1 MKKIFFL
8 LAFVFIGQQAFSQV
22 YMLAISEASANCPNL
37 NDHSTLLKVD
47 PAGVETTMCIPNNV
61 VNGALGQLN
70 QEINSIINLG
80 YKLTYISI
88 GERVY
93 SPNYAGATGLNMT
106 GGLLEGERLTES
118 CVIIFAIP

>member
-1 MKKIFFL
+1 MKKLLFL
-8 LAFVFIGQQAFSQV
+8 LAFAFIGTQAYSQV
-22 YMLAISEASANCPNL
+22 YMLAIGEASDDCPNIT
-37 NDHSTLLKVD
+37 DHRSLLKVD

-61 VNGALGQLN
+61 FYGALGQLN

-93 SPNYAGATGLNMT
+93 TPEYSGGVSSTIT